1 MRLHFRLKGTCL
13 LPLLADPYC
22 STRVMYSSNS
32 DPKSIAM
39 FENCSGCSGCSVQ
52 ARLSCICILLCC
64 CSPTALQS
72 EAVPRV
78 SPLRSA
84 CCERRQLLGAA
95 GQAQGDACS
104 QQNRGNNFLCQQ
116 PEVEMSLFFI
126 SVSPGLYVEVSLS
139 RAFLCVCVFS
149 FSHTWYLCRF
159 HHHILRSVISP

>member
-126 SVSPGLYVEVSLS
+126 SVSPCLYVGVSLS
-139 RAFLCVCVFS
+139 RFS
-149 FSHTWYLCRF
+149 VR
-159 HHHILRSVISP
+159 LRLQF